1 MYRFC
6 KFCKNIID
14 SCPLFRP
21 IFSPINTLI
30 YNLAKFLVPVL
41 KSLSSNQSTVK
52 DSSAFAV
59 EIVEQDF
66 VFFIGSLDVDS
77 LFINIP
83 LQETIDICANT
94 HSENTEKVE
103 VYQKQNLGNFYIMV
117 LKNPILFLIESSIS
131 KSIESLLVHLQICH
145 WLMLFLYTLKRI
157 GCKTIHLTLSLINT
171 SGMLMIF
178 LCSVYFTRTFRR
190 IQKFSKRST

>member
-41 KSLSSNQSTVK
+41 KSLSSNYSTVK

-103 VYQKQNLGNFYIMV
+103 VYQKHNLGNFYIMV
-117 LKNPILFLIESSIS
+117 QKNPISFLIESSIS
-131 KSIESLLVHLQICH
+131 KSIESLLVHL
-145 WLMLFLYTLKRI
+145 
-157 GCKTIHLTLSLINT
+157 
-171 SGMLMIF
+171 
-178 LCSVYFTRTFRR
+178 
-190 IQKFSKRST
+190 